1 MSAFTVSFP
10 GGVAVAATY
19 EGHTVHTDQPVQ
31 SGGNDSAMSPFD
43 LFFASIATCM
53 GFYALRFCQGRGLST
68 EGLRLT
74 LDPIREQEGK
84 HVTLVRIAVQL
95 PVGFPEK
102 YRAAIERA
110 IDHCAVKKHI
120 VEPPRFELSLSD
132 ADRESAALTGALP
145 RT

>member
-1 MSAFTVSFP
+1 MSAFTVSFT
-10 GGVAVAATY
+10 GGVAVDATY

-31 SGGNDSAMSPFD
+31 AGGTGSAMSPFD

-53 GFYALRFCQGRGLST
+53 GFYALRFCQERGLST
-68 EGLRLT
+68 EGLSLT
-74 LDPIREQEGK
+74 LEPVREQEGK

-95 PVGFPEK
+95 PDGFPEK

-120 VEPPRFELSLSD
+120 VEPPRFELRVVGDEVSQ
-132 ADRESAALTGALP
+132 RP
-145 RT
+145 